1 VPKWW
6 VCRTSGAC
14 RIKYIR
20 REKVPGVSHHAKAG
34 NVNSCLLKEST
45 SRGQF
50 LLVLDCD
57 MMVNA
62 NFLMRAIPHFYQHR
76 HLTAG
81 ALMSGFCKDADMGSS
96 PYVLTRASSGSRLGS
111 QDWVLSD
118 TAGYLQTPQDFWNVI
133 PSDPL
138 VRVTG

>member
-1 VPKWW
+1 MWA
-6 VCRTSGAC
+6 CRASEAC
-14 RIKYIR
+14 RIRYVR
-20 REKVPGVSHHAKAG
+20 REKVPGVPHHAKAG

-50 LLVLDCD
+50 ILVLDCD
-57 MMVNA
+57 MMVNK
-62 NFLMRAIPHFYQHR
+62 NFLMRAIPHFYQR
-76 HLTAG
+76 KTATEG
-81 ALMSGFCKDADMGSS
+81 ALTSGFCKDADMGS
-96 PYVLTRASSGSRLGS
+96 PPFALIRASNGSRLET
-111 QDWVLSD
+111 QDRVLSD